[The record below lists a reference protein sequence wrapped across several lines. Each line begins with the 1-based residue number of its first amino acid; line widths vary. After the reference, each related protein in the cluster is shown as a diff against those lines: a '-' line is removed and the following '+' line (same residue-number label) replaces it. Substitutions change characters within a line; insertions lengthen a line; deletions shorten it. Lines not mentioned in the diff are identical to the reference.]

1 MRILIAGDFVP
12 RRRTAD
18 QIEKG
23 DFSCLEEVKPII
35 QSVDYAIVNFESPV
49 VMREAKPIAKTGPSL
64 HCTEKAMEC
73 VAQAGFNCVTLA
85 NNHFRDFGQVGVEDT
100 LLACKKFG
108 MDYVGGGKDIEEA
121 ERILYK
127 EIDGQRLAIINICE
141 NEWSIASEKHG
152 GSAPLNLVKNYYAI
166 QEAQTKADFVLV
178 VVHGGKERYILP
190 TPRMQD
196 TYRYFIDIGADA
208 VVNHHQHCYSGY
220 ELYNGHPIFYGLGN
234 FSYDKITSRNDK
246 MWEEGYMVEL
256 SFSTDI
262 SYKIHP
268 YIQAAESNSAV
279 HPIRITEG
287 FLQALNSINGIIVDR
302 TKLMEEYKLLVEKN
316 YGHKDILVPY
326 SSNIAK
332 KLYSIHILPAFLSK
346 TRLIRLLAYVQCES
360 HRDLI
365 IEKLKSEL
373 YRHHE

>member
-12 RRRTAD
+12 RHRTVL

-23 DFSCLEEVKPII
+23 DFSCLEKVKPII
-35 QSVDYAIVNFESPV
+35 QSLDYAIVNFESPV
-49 VMREAKPIAKTGPSL
+49 VMREAKPIEKTGPSL
-64 HCTEKAMEC
+64 HCSEKAMEC
-73 VAQAGFNCVTLA
+73 VAQAGFKCVTLA

-100 LLACKKFG
+100 LQACKKYNV
-108 MDYVGGGKDIEEA
+108 DYVGGGKDIEEA

-127 EIDGQRLAIINICE
+127 KINGQTLAIINVCE
-141 NEWSIASEKHG
+141 HEWSIASEKHG
-152 GSAPLNLVKNYYAI
+152 GSAPLNLVKNYYVV
-166 QEAQTKADFVLV
+166 QEANENADFVLV
-178 VVHGGKERYILP
+178 IVHGGKERYNLP

-220 ELYNGHPIFYGLGN
+220 EVYNGHPIFYGLGN
-234 FSYDKITSRNDK
+234 FSYDKITPRNDK

-256 SFSTDI
+256 NFSTDI

-268 YIQAAESNSAV
+268 YIQATEEQSAV
-279 HPIRITEG
+279 HPIQAKDA
-287 FLQALNSINGIIVDR
+287 FLKSLDGINGIIVDR
-302 TKLMEEYKLLVEKN
+302 TKLVGEFKSFAEKS

-326 SSNIAK
+326 SASVTK
-332 KLYSIHILPAFLSK
+332 RLCSIRVLPSFLSK
-346 TRLIRLLAYVQCES
+346 RRLIRLLAYIQCES

-365 IEKLKSEL
+365 IEKLKTEL
-373 YRHHE
+373 SYYHE